1 MVVRKP
7 ASPGREHV
15 RTVVLQGHL
24 DMVCEKNKDTVHDF
38 LKDPIVLVRK
48 GDVLMADG
56 TTLGADNGVAVA
68 TNLAIME
75 DKSLEHGPL
84 EFLFTVDEETGLTG
98 ANALAGDLLTGKTL
112 LNLDSEEEGALY
124 VGCSGGRNTTARW
137 ALATDAAPAD
147 RWPRACS
154 RSRACKGGHSG
165 LEIDKNRGN
174 SIKIL
179 ARVAVRARPSW
190 ACAWRSIEGGNK
202 HNAIPREA
210 EALVF
215 VPKKAWPVAAE
226 LVARCQATLRAELGE
241 RGSRPEPD
249 AHREPRAR
257 GGARSFKKAVQMKVL
272 QTLVALP
279 HGVIKMSTDIPG
291 LVETSTN
298 VASIKSTAKAVDM
311 VTSQRSSVASE
322 IDEICDTVRVILELG
337 GAEVKQGDGYPGWK
351 PNLDSEILKVA
362 KDTYKSLYGKTP
374 EVKAIHA
381 GLECGIIG
389 EKYPGMDMLSF
400 GPTLEGV
407 HSPDEKMLHRHGR
420 EVLELPAGDPQER
433 PASAGFPARRP
444 GSDPSSAGARPGPS
458 AFPGPGPPRS
468 CASCTHWA
476 VRGSRPAAGRGMN
489 PPVAPAPRRP
499 TFGGRP
505 APAGPTRTR
514 RGSHGRTSQPVGA
527 PPRRGPRAR
536 PGAARRGGPAAR
548 AAAAKL
554 RVPYT
559 TFTLPN
565 GLQVI
570 LHEDHSLPIVSVNTW
585 YHVGSGDEKPGRT
598 GFAHLFEHIMFM
610 GSQHVPTGDFDRLL
624 EAAGA
629 DNNGSTIDDRTNYYE
644 DGPANALPLM
654 LWLDSDRMGF
664 LSPR

>member
-1 MVVRKP
+1 VSDAIAGLKPELLWKYFAAISRIPRGSKNEAAITKYVLGVARQLGLEARADKVGNVVARKP

-38 LKDPIVLVRK
+38 LKDPLVLVRK

-98 ANALAGDLLTGKTL
+98 ANALGGDLLAGRTL

-137 ALATDAAPAD
+137 ALATDAAPATLTAGVLKVTGL
-147 RWPRACS
+147 R
-154 RSRACKGGHSG
+154 GGHSG

-174 SIKIL
+174 SIKII
-179 ARVAVRARPSW
+179 ARVLYALSELGVRMG
-190 ACAWRSIEGGNK
+190 SIEGGDK

-226 LVARCQATLRAELGE
+226 LVARCQATLRTELGSADPGLHLTLTE
-241 RGSRPEPD
+241 
-249 AHREPRAR
+249 AK
-257 GGARSFKKAVQMKVL
+257 GARRRAAFKKAVQMKL
-272 QTLVALP
+272 LHTLIALP

-298 VASIKSTAKAVDM
+298 VASIKSSAKAIDM
-311 VTSQRSSVASE
+311 VLSQRSSVASE

-337 GAEVKQGDGYPGWK
+337 GAKVKQGDGYPGWK
-351 PNLDSEILKVA
+351 PNLDSEVLRVA
-362 KDTYKSLYGKTP
+362 KNTYKQLYGKTP

-389 EKYPGMDMLSF
+389 EKYSGMDMLSF

-407 HSPDEKMLHRHGR
+407 HSPDEKIYIGTVEKYWNFLLG
-420 EVLELPAGDPQER
+420 
-433 PASAGFPARRP
+433 
-444 GSDPSSAGARPGPS
+444 
-458 AFPGPGPPRS
+458 
-468 CASCTHWA
+468 
-476 VRGSRPAAGRGMN
+476 
-489 PPVAPAPRRP
+489 
-499 TFGGRP
+499 
-505 APAGPTRTR
+505 
-514 RGSHGRTSQPVGA
+514 
-527 PPRRGPRAR
+527 
-536 PGAARRGGPAAR
+536 
-548 AAAAKL
+548 
-554 RVPYT
+554 
-559 TFTLPN
+559 
-565 GLQVI
+565 I
-570 LHEDHSLPIVSVNTW
+570 LKNI
-585 YHVGSGDEKPGRT
+585 G
-598 GFAHLFEHIMFM
+598 
-610 GSQHVPTGDFDRLL
+610 
-624 EAAGA
+624 
-629 DNNGSTIDDRTNYYE
+629 
-644 DGPANALPLM
+644 
-654 LWLDSDRMGF
+654 
-664 LSPR
+664 